1 MIKEVKNRVK
11 AKNSFYR
18 VKKLSI
24 ARALVNSNR
33 TGVGFLQGKLDSH
46 GRGVSENLFFRRE
59 GNFHGLLG
67 PPLTRALV
75 ISLRGALINFFS
87 GHFIRLCVNF
97 ALRLVKNRVKAKNAF
112 YRVKKLSIARAL
124 VNSTRTGVGLVRI
137 FLGEKEMFMV
147 YSGHRLRGPS

>member
-33 TGVGFLQGKLDSH
+33 TGVGFLQGKVQVLI
-46 GRGVSENLFFRRE
+46 LFK
-59 GNFHGLLG
+59 
-67 PPLTRALV
+67 T
-75 ISLRGALINFFS
+75 
-87 GHFIRLCVNF
+87 
-97 ALRLVKNRVKAKNAF
+97 
-112 YRVKKLSIARAL
+112 KLSIARAL

-137 FLGEKEMFMV
+137 FF
-147 YSGHRLRGPS
+147 

>member
-33 TGVGFLQGKLDSH
+33 TGVGFLQGK
-46 GRGVSENLFFRRE
+46 VQ
-59 GNFHGLLG
+59 
-67 PPLTRALV
+67 V
-75 ISLRGALINFFS
+75 LI
-87 GHFIRLCVNF
+87 
-97 ALRLVKNRVKAKNAF
+97 LVKT
-112 YRVKKLSIARAL
+112 KLSIARAL

-137 FLGEKEMFMV
+137 VF
-147 YSGHRLRGPS
+147 